1 MLRFASSPTEDM
13 DVDTL
18 RIAILNYLVAQQ
30 RNEGFIIRID
40 DLDKVNTIEGKD
52 TEIMQILEKFAL
64 KHDSVFHQSE
74 HLHMYQTLAIRLL
87 EEGKAFVC
95 TCSKEQTPYSGCC
108 ENVDKSEH
116 AKLKK
121 SETPFVIRIKKP
133 KQSIIFHD
141 FVLGDVINSVDDVDA
156 FVILHKDGTPTEV
169 FASACDDML
178 SGITTVIEKEANLR
192 NTARALHI
200 KKELGY
206 IEETSYAHLLAMNNT
221 PVMKTLFK
229 EGYAP
234 DAIINYLLLL
244 TYSSTPKEIFTL
256 PEAIEWF
263 KIEDS
268 VKSSVTFEMDK
279 LRHINRE
286 HLKNMDDKALST
298 LFGFAD
304 KDIGKLAK
312 LYLGEVS
319 TIKELKAKIEAIF
332 TPKDFQ
338 GKWTE
343 HMRTLERLIQDAPM
357 FQDFSAFESY
367 LLKESKLSDE
377 AFYVPL
383 RVLLTGTQNGP
394 ELSDIYPHIKSYIL
408 EIAS

>member
-1 MLRFASSPTEDM
+1 MLRFASSPTGDM

-30 RNEGFIIRID
+30 RNEGFVIRMD
-40 DLDKVNTIEGKD
+40 DLDKANTIEGKD

-108 ENVDKSEH
+108 ENVDKSVH

-121 SETPFVIRIKKP
+121 SETPFVIRVKKP
-133 KQSIIFHD
+133 KQSIVFHD
-141 FVLGDVINSVDDVDA
+141 FVLGDAVNSADDVDA

-178 SGITTVIEKEANLR
+178 SGITTIIEKEANLQD
-192 NTARALHI
+192 TARALHI

-206 IEETSYAHLLAMNNT
+206 TEETSYAHLPTIQNVPT
-221 PVMKTLFK
+221 MKTLFE
-229 EGYAP
+229 EGYTP

-244 TYSSTPKEIFTL
+244 TLSNATKEIFTL
-256 PEAIEWF
+256 PEAITWV
-263 KIEDS
+263 KLEDS
-268 VKSSVTFEMDK
+268 VKSSVTFDMDK

-304 KDIGKLAK
+304 ADIGKLAK
-312 LYLGEVS
+312 LYLEEVS
-319 TIKELKAKIEAIF
+319 TIKELQNKIETIF
-332 TPKDFQ
+332 APKDFQ
-338 GKWTE
+338 GEWDKY
-343 HMRTLERLIQDAPM
+343 MRTLERLIQDAPM
-357 FQDFSAFESY
+357 FQDFNTFESY
-367 LLKESKLSDE
+367 LIKESGFSDE
-377 AFYVPL
+377 AFYIPL
-383 RVLLTGTQNGP
+383 RVLLTGTKNGP
-394 ELSDIYPHIKSYIL
+394 ELSDIYPYIKSYIL